1 MSLQRVVTCF
11 LLSLAVL
18 GCASQAQHLRSQ
30 PVLYMDITGDANRTV
45 EVILPPLDDST
56 ATAAP
61 ASSVA
66 NNVRRP
72 SVAVA
77 SLDIDKVPSVAAVPS
92 MTTRAVPAPTAQP
105 AKLLIRCV
113 RTPEYY
119 NKDASARSQCLYEA
133 LDFENVLN
141 LPVRNQTERNR
152 IIDMLTSISERN
164 CRTFRGRVFANRAA
178 LDATKSTAQDVATGL
193 AAGTVKAAAGLS
205 AGLGIFNIIGGSAIT
220 NVNQAVFSDKT
231 FNVISA
237 AIDAER
243 DKWRATLN
251 LNRRQ
256 KFEDYSYQA
265 ALDDLQNFDLACSI
279 ESALNHL
286 GSLAEHDK
294 QAQNAA
300 LNATRGNELDQ
311 LHQELDNARKQRE
324 ADQELLKDAQRKL
337 LDTTDQQQREALA
350 AQVKDLRE
358 QVTESTNALRSLQG
372 SIHAA
377 TTAPETP
384 QVAPPV
390 APPAQPS
397 NAAPAP
403 APKPNPP
410 AATPAPQPNGH

>member
-1 MSLQRVVTCF
+1 
-11 LLSLAVL
+11 
-18 GCASQAQHLRSQ
+18 
-30 PVLYMDITGDANRTV
+30 MDITGDANRTV
-45 EVILPPLDDST
+45 EVNLPPLEEPLT
-56 ATAAP
+56 PAKAAP
-61 ASSVA
+61 ASSVV
-66 NNVRRP
+66 NNGRRP

-77 SLDIDKVPSVAAVPS
+77 SLDIDKIPPAAVPTV
-92 MTTRAVPAPTAQP
+92 TTLTVPAPTAQP

-119 NKDASARSQCLYEA
+119 NKDASTRGQCLYEA

-141 LPVRNQTERNR
+141 LPVRNQAERNR
-152 IIDMLTSISERN
+152 IIDMLASISERN

-178 LDATKSTAQDVATGL
+178 LDATKNTAQDVATGL
-193 AAGTVKAAAGLS
+193 AAGTVRAAAGLS

-243 DKWRATLN
+243 DKWRAALN

-265 ALDDLQNFDLACSI
+265 ALDDLQNYDLACSI
-279 ESALNHL
+279 EAALNHL

-294 QAQNAA
+294 QAQNVA
-300 LNATRGNELDQ
+300 LAATRGNELDQ

-324 ADQELLKDAQRKL
+324 ADQELLKEAQRKL

-384 QVAPPV
+384 PVASPV
-390 APPAQPS
+390 APPTQQPS
-397 NAAPAP
+397 NATPAPKANPPAP
-403 APKPNPP
+403 A
-410 AATPAPQPNGH
+410 APQSNGH